1 MESQLMKQ
9 QLQQRLQQLKTEFE
23 SGQQVLAELEEK
35 RANIQNTLLRIQG
48 AIQVLEEELAKVDK
62 DTTADSTDNVDAE
75 TVDAINGRG
84 HEMVEVLSSS
94 NK

>member
-1 MESQLMKQ
+1 MKKQLE
-9 QLQQRLQQLKTEFE
+9 QRLQQLKAEFE

-48 AIQVLEEELAKVDK
+48 AIQVLEEELAKAEK

-75 TVDAINGRG
+75 TLDAANGRI
-84 HEMVEVLSSS
+84 HETVEALSSS
-94 NK
+94 NE